1 MEQKGEVKVKRT
13 DIVELLVDKDEY
25 MAKGVQKGMRGRIT
39 DYGVPQENEKRKV
52 FFVLGK
58 TDNRFIVTAVDIPE
72 DDLRVVDEWIY
83 PNGEKIVLPFNEYAR
98 VVMTEEKEKYADD
111 GVHKGFDGWI
121 CDPRRIENSRLIC
134 FDMVDFSPYPII
146 SVKERDMEV
155 LIPAKEDLIDY
166 EEWSKKGK

>member
-1 MEQKGEVKVKRT
+1 MKRT

-25 MAKGVQKGMRGRIT
+25 RAKGVQKGMRGRIT

-72 DDLRVVDEWIY
+72 DDLKVADEWTY
-83 PNGEKIVLPFNEYAR
+83 LNGEKVVLPFNEYAR

-166 EEWSKKGK
+166 EEWSKNGK

>member
-1 MEQKGEVKVKRT
+1 MKRT

-25 MAKGVQKGMRGRIT
+25 RAKGVQKGMRGRIT
-39 DYGVPQENEKRKV
+39 DCDVFENNKRLV

-58 TDNRFIVTAVDIPE
+58 ADNRFVVTALHIPE
-72 DDLRVVDEWIY
+72 DDLKVADEWTY
-83 PNGEKIVLPFNEYAR
+83 LNGEKVVLPFNEYAR
-98 VVMTEEKEKYADD
+98 VVMTDEKEKYADD

-166 EEWSKKGK
+166 EEWSKNGK

>member
-1 MEQKGEVKVKRT
+1 MKHI

-25 MAKGVQKGMRGRIT
+25 KEKGVQKGMRGRIT
-39 DYGVPQENEKRKV
+39 DCDIIEERGRFV
-52 FFVLGK
+52 FFVLEK
-58 TDNRFIVTAVDIPE
+58 ADNRFVVTALYIPE
-72 DDLRVVDEWIY
+72 TDLRVVDEWTY
-83 PNGEKIVLPFNEYAR
+83 LNGEKVVLPFNEYAR
-98 VVMTEEKEKYADD
+98 VVMTEEKGKYTVD

-121 CDPRRIENSRLIC
+121 CDPRRIEETRLVC
-134 FDMVDFSPYPII
+134 FDNVDFSPYPII

>member
-1 MEQKGEVKVKRT
+1 MKHM

-25 MAKGVQKGMRGRIT
+25 KSKGVQKGMRGRIT
-39 DYGVPQENEKRKV
+39 DCDVFEDNKRLV

-58 TDNRFIVTAVDIPE
+58 ANNRFVVTALRIPE
-72 DDLRVVDEWIY
+72 SDLKVVNEWTY
-83 PNGEKIVLPFNEYAR
+83 LNGEKIVLPFNEYAR